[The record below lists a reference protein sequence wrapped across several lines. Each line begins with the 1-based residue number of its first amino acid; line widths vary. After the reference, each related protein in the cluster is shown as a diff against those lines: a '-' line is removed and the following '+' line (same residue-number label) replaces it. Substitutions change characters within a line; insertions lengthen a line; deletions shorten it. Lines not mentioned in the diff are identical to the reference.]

1 MAEMM
6 TSGRMSR
13 APSVSSTGT
22 ASSSVNYSF
31 VPRYIPK
38 PEPAYISASSA
49 AEFVTHRHRHES
61 YDLLSPAASPTND
74 GAVFTPSSL
83 NLLNAF
89 LDSLLYNFIAKAR
102 GTSLNQ
108 LRPAILEVL
117 KARLGRD
124 ALATADE
131 ELHGLVDDHESDC
144 DDTNDFPH
152 RPSSVAPD
160 WHLESAF
167 KRMRL
172 RVMVFI
178 RLGDFEDEDEDRFLE
193 EDENCSSHSH
203 EFGLQ
208 SSPAPVYLA
217 TVLEYLAELALSLA
231 GDAAYA
237 RSKSRARRTIAEDG
251 PLDTSQ
257 VENVIV
263 EDRDVEKI
271 ALNSALGRL
280 WRTWLKS
287 YKSTLPAGPASP
299 GRSRY
304 DRRDSFASPTR
315 SVNDVRTSFR
325 KDSGAS
331 MTIEEES
338 QEASRTHSRAQREV
352 HGAHDEIPECEP
364 SETEIAA
371 NIPLPINERDVDEIE
386 VPGLA
391 NVVYDDDEERDEE
404 FLEPQVRRRSSSFV
418 LSPVESQPAPESR
431 LRSSSVP
438 SATRVPWDWI
448 PLSVRRALK
457 RQAELDREVELAAS
471 IPLPE
476 DSTEVEVASGSADG
490 EELDVED
497 APVATADMG
506 APSGTVAGAATAAA
520 VMGSAAQSSTGPVE
534 ADQVVD
540 ERASS
545 PDPSEQ
551 FYDIPDEDDAEA
563 HPAEQ
568 ELPATEGRRSTESD
582 DTVVP
587 TAGEVEEH
595 QKDLASS
602 KEVSS
607 PRDSTLTEATD
618 ATVDGGDDAQRAVS
632 PPLDQHPAMIA
643 QRVHSV
649 VNATRDPRLPAV
661 TQQNR
666 NGPPRPL
673 PATAANPY
681 AMLYDDDVEP
691 ELIGVARTSNVP
703 IHSTTPSISAEQ
715 RPWTP
720 NRGVPSVMRNGAA
733 TPDKIQERTS
743 LGDRTKAAPSP
754 LRSIGR
760 ENVSDATAV
769 REVPRSMSQDTERPV
784 NPERYTKYVTVK
796 ESPTIPRFYTSG
808 SGPLHTPTEA
818 RPPSGTQSSHS
829 GRDTR
834 HSPKGSQG
842 STGTRDRGNKTE
854 EEARFDA
861 LLATKEP
868 VKYTLTP
875 EEIRDP
881 AVSPVLIIHYAFYL
895 LLLSCHSAAND
906 AHSLGM

>member
-1 MAEMM
+1 MAEML

-22 ASSSVNYSF
+22 ATSSVNYSF

-61 YDLLSPAASPTND
+61 YDLLSPAASPTDD

-287 YKSTLPAGPASP
+287 YKSTLPAGPTSP

-315 SVNDVRTSFR
+315 SINDVRTSFR

-391 NVVYDDDEERDEE
+391 DVVYDDDEERDEE
-404 FLEPQVRRRSSSFV
+404 FLEPAVRRRSSSFV

-438 SATRVPWDWI
+438 CATRLPWDWI
-448 PLSVRRALK
+448 PLSVRRTLK

-476 DSTEVEVASGSADG
+476 DSTEVEAASGSADG
-490 EELDVED
+490 EELDVD
-497 APVATADMG
+497 NTPVA
-506 APSGTVAGAATAAA
+506 APESP
-520 VMGSAAQSSTGPVE
+520 TGL
-534 ADQVVD
+534 VD

-568 ELPATEGRRSTESD
+568 GLHATEGRRSTESD

-595 QKDLASS
+595 QKDLEIS

-607 PRDSTLTEATD
+607 PRDSTLSETTEATVD
-618 ATVDGGDDAQRAVS
+618 AGDEAQRAVS

-649 VNATRDPRLPAV
+649 NAPRDPRLPAA

-769 REVPRSMSQDTERPV
+769 REVPRSLSQDTERPV

-842 STGTRDRGNKTE
+842 STGTRDRANKTE

-881 AVSPVLIIHYAFYL
+881 AVSPVLLMIHYAFYL
-895 LLLSCHSAAND
+895 LLLSFCLIQLLMMLIALACEGWFGPEGAIVH
-906 AHSLGM
+906 

>member
-1 MAEMM
+1 MAEML
-6 TSGRMSR
+6 TSGRLSR

-22 ASSSVNYSF
+22 AASSVNYSF

-102 GTSLNQ
+102 GTSLGQ
-108 LRPAILEVL
+108 LRPAIHEVL

-144 DDTNDFPH
+144 DDTIDFPH

-217 TVLEYLAELALSLA
+217 TILEYLAELALSLA

-251 PLDTSQ
+251 PLDTSE
-257 VENVIV
+257 VENVII

-271 ALNSALGRL
+271 ALNSSLGRL

-304 DRRDSFASPTR
+304 DRRDSFASPSR
-315 SVNDVRTSFR
+315 SINDVRTSFR
-325 KDSGAS
+325 KDSSAS

-352 HGAHDEIPECEP
+352 HGAHEEIPDCEP

-391 NVVYDDDEERDEE
+391 HVVYDDDEERDEDV
-404 FLEPQVRRRSSSFV
+404 LEPEVRRRSSSFA
-418 LSPVESQPAPESR
+418 LSAESQRASDSR

-438 SATRVPWDWI
+438 SANRLPWDWI
-448 PLSVRRALK
+448 PASVRKALK
-457 RQAELDREVELAAS
+457 RQAELDLEVELAAS

-476 DSTEVEVASGSADG
+476 DSDESQAEG
-490 EELDVED
+490 EEMVDD
-497 APVATADMG
+497 APVATAAEG
-506 APSGTVAGAATAAA
+506 SASSNSAEAVALSATAGSAVVATAAL
-520 VMGSAAQSSTGPVE
+520 MGRAREDSLTE
-534 ADQVVD
+534 QVQAED

-545 PDPSEQ
+545 PDPSEE
-551 FYDIPDEDDAEA
+551 FYDIPSEDEEVQ
-563 HPAEQ
+563 PAEQ
-568 ELPATEGRRSTESD
+568 VPQPDEELPAVEGRRSTESD

-602 KEVSS
+602 KDVAS

-618 ATVDGGDDAQRAVS
+618 ATVDAGDDAQRAVS
-632 PPLDQHPAMIA
+632 PPLHQHPAMIA
-643 QRVHSV
+643 QRVQN
-649 VNATRDPRLPAV
+649 VNATREPPLE
-661 TQQNR
+661 T

-733 TPDKIQERTS
+733 TPERSVPDRSS
-743 LGDRTKAAPSP
+743 LNDRAKAAPTP

-760 ENVSDATAV
+760 ENISDATAV
-769 REVPRSMSQDTERPV
+769 REVPRSTSQDTERPV

-808 SGPLHTPTEA
+808 SGPLQTPTEA
-818 RPPSGTQSSHS
+818 RPPSGNQSVHS

-842 STGTRDRGNKTE
+842 STGTRDRGKTE

-881 AVSPVLIIHYAFYL
+881 AVSPPLP
-895 LLLSCHSAAND
+895 
-906 AHSLGM
+906 